1 MLTFDDVPCP
11 VVVTDGMGVILAIN
25 RSALQFTGTTAE
37 ATLGQALDNLLP
49 LPSRIFL
56 QTHVWPMLLQEG
68 SVREIHLQ
76 LFDAQRNRLPVM
88 VNCERRRERGAATDA
103 ATYAATDT
111 DRDSDRD
118 SDADIWVWVF
128 FVASERSRFEA
139 EMLSARSRAADAS
152 AAVTER
158 ERFLRTVTDA
168 VPGQVGYWDRE
179 LRCRFANI
187 GYLKWF
193 DRPQD
198 EVIGAELKDL
208 MDAGTLRFSQ
218 PYIDAVLQ
226 GQPQRFERS
235 QPMADGS
242 GQTHALVN
250 YIPDVGADGRVAG
263 FFVLVIDITQLKEVE
278 GQLRLAA
285 SVVENTVEAIM
296 VTDESDVILSVNPAF
311 TAVTGYPAVEVIGQP
326 ASLLD
331 AERHDAAF
339 HAQVRSELASHGRWK
354 GETWARQRD
363 GNVFLVWRAVTAINA
378 APGTPGRRV
387 SVFSDVTERWRSNE
401 RLRHLAFHDPLTE
414 LPNRMLLLERLGQLI
429 GQTEREDRCVAVI
442 FLDLDRFKAVNDTLG
457 HAVGDRLLKAVAADL
472 LALVRHS
479 DTVAR
484 LGGDEFVMVLDNPA
498 GHDEVEAVARRI
510 VATISQPRVIEGQAM
525 AVGASLGIALFPQ
538 DGCDREQLIARADT
552 ALYAVKSAGRNGYRF
567 FNDLSEPLPGGEQS
581 AREDG
586 TQARADLRSVPT
598 GRRTDPSHEP

>member
-1 MLTFDDVPCP
+1 MVTLDDVPCP
-11 VVVTDGMGVILAIN
+11 VLVTDGAGVILALN
-25 RSALQFTGTTAE
+25 RSALQITGKTAE
-37 ATLGQALDNLLP
+37 TSLGQPLDSLLP
-49 LPSRIFL
+49 LPSRMFL

-76 LFDAQRNRLPVM
+76 LFDAQRQRVPVM
-88 VNCERRRERGAATDA
+88 VNCERRGS
-103 ATYAATDT
+103 
-111 DRDSDRD
+111 DSDRD
-118 SDADIWVWVF
+118 SGSAECWVWVF

-139 EMLSARSRAADAS
+139 DLLNARTRAADAA
-152 AAVTER
+152 AAVAER
-158 ERFLRTVTDA
+158 EHFLRTVTNA
-168 VPGQVGYWDRE
+168 VPGLVGYWDRE

-187 GYLKWF
+187 GYLEWF
-193 DRPQD
+193 ARPQE

-208 MDAGTLRFSQ
+208 MDAQTLRFSQ
-218 PYIDAVLQ
+218 PYIDGALQ

-235 QPMADGS
+235 QPTVDGS

-250 YIPDVGADGRVAG
+250 YIPDVGADGVVVG

-296 VTDESDVILSVNPAF
+296 VTDELDVILSVNPAF
-311 TAVTGYPAVEVIGQP
+311 TAVTGYPAIEVVGRP

-331 AERHDAAF
+331 AGRHDAAF
-339 HAQVRSELASHGRWK
+339 HAQVRSELGSHGRWK

-378 APGTPGRRV
+378 EPGTRGRRV

-429 GQTEREDRCVAVI
+429 GQTEREERCVAVI

-457 HAVGDRLLKAVAADL
+457 HAIGDRLLKAVAADL

-484 LGGDEFVMVLDNPA
+484 LGGDEFVIVLDNPA
-498 GHDEVEAVARRI
+498 GHDEVATVARRI
-510 VATISQPRVIEGQAM
+510 VAAITQHRVIDGHAL
-525 AVGASLGIALFPQ
+525 AVGASLGIAMFPK
-538 DGCDREQLIARADT
+538 DGRDREQLIAHADV

-567 FNDLSEPLPGGEQS
+567 FSDLSDAQKGGQQNAQVAAPVSRSTGTSS
-581 AREDG
+581 A
-586 TQARADLRSVPT
+586 
-598 GRRTDPSHEP
+598 

>member
-1 MLTFDDVPCP
+1 MLTFDEVPCP
-11 VVVTDGMGVILAIN
+11 VLVTDGAGVILAIN
-25 RSALQFTGTTAE
+25 RSALQFAGRTAE
-37 ATLGQALDNLLP
+37 ATLGQALNSLLP

-68 SVREIHLQ
+68 SVREIYLQ
-76 LFDAQRNRLPVM
+76 LFDAQQNRVPVM
-88 VNCERRRERGAATDA
+88 VNCECRRDGGA
-103 ATYAATDT
+103 
-111 DRDSDRD
+111 
-118 SDADIWVWVF
+118 DADSWVWVF

-139 EMLSARSRAADAS
+139 EMLSARTRAADAS
-152 AAVTER
+152 AAVAKR
-158 ERFLRTVTDA
+158 EQFLRTVTNA
-168 VPGQVGYWDRE
+168 VPGLVGYWDRD

-187 GYLKWF
+187 GCLQWF
-193 DRPQD
+193 ARPQE
-198 EVIGAELKDL
+198 EVIGANLKDL
-208 MDAGTLRFSQ
+208 MDAPTLRFTQ

-242 GQTHALVN
+242 GQTYALVN
-250 YIPDVGADGRVAG
+250 YMPDVGVDGLVAG
-263 FFVLVIDITQLKEVE
+263 FFVLVTDITQLKEVE
-278 GQLRLAA
+278 GQLRLTA

-311 TAVTGYPAVEVIGQP
+311 TAVTGYPAVEVIGRP
-326 ASLLD
+326 TSLLD
-331 AERHDAAF
+331 AGRHDAAF
-339 HAQVRSELASHGRWK
+339 HAQVRSELATHGRWK

-363 GNVFLVWRAVTAINA
+363 GNVFLAWRAVTAIST
-378 APGTPGRRV
+378 APGTPARRV

-429 GQTEREDRCVAVI
+429 GQTEREQRCVAVI

-457 HAVGDRLLKAVAADL
+457 HAIGDHLLKAVAADL
-472 LALVRHS
+472 LALVRNS

-484 LGGDEFVMVLDNPA
+484 MGGDEFVVVLDNPV
-498 GHDEVEAVARRI
+498 GHYEVEAVSRRI
-510 VATISQPRVIEGQAM
+510 VAAVSQHRIIEGHAL
-525 AVGASLGIALFPQ
+525 AVGASLGIAMFPQ
-538 DGCDREQLIARADT
+538 DSSDREQLIAHADT

-567 FNDLSEPLPGGEQS
+567 FSDLNEPLQEWQQEPQGAQ
-581 AREDG
+581 
-586 TQARADLRSVPT
+586 QAEPQVQASLRSVPT

>member
-1 MLTFDDVPCP
+1 MLKLDEVPCP
-11 VVVTDGMGVILAIN
+11 VLVTDGAGVILALN
-25 RSALQFTGTTAE
+25 RSALQITGRTAE
-37 ATLGQALDNLLP
+37 ASLGQPLDSLLP
-49 LPSRIFL
+49 LPSRMFL

-76 LFDAQRNRLPVM
+76 LFGAQRQRLPVM
-88 VNCERRRERGAATDA
+88 VNCERRRDGGA
-103 ATYAATDT
+103 DT
-111 DRDSDRD
+111 
-118 SDADIWVWVF
+118 WVWVL
-128 FVASERSRFEA
+128 FVATERSRFEA
-139 EMLSARSRAADAS
+139 DLLTARTRAAEAA

-158 ERFLRTVTDA
+158 EHFLRTVTNA
-168 VPGQVGYWDRE
+168 VPGLVGYWDRD

-187 GYLKWF
+187 GYLEWF
-193 DRPQD
+193 VRPQE

-208 MDAGTLRFSQ
+208 MDAPTLRFSQ

-226 GQPQRFERS
+226 GKPQRFERS
-235 QPMADGS
+235 QPMADGC
-242 GQTHALVN
+242 GQTCALVN

-311 TAVTGYPAVEVIGQP
+311 TAVTGYPAVDVVGRP

-331 AERHDAAF
+331 AGRHDAAF
-339 HAQVRSELASHGRWK
+339 HAQVRSELAAHGRWK

-363 GNVFLVWRAVTAINA
+363 GNVFLVWRAVTAISG

-387 SVFSDVTERWRSNE
+387 SVFSDITERWRSNE
-401 RLRHLAFHDPLTE
+401 RLRHLAFHDPLTD

-429 GQTEREDRCVAVI
+429 SQNEREDRCVAVI
-442 FLDLDRFKAVNDTLG
+442 FLDLDRFKVVNDTMG
-457 HAVGDRLLKAVAADL
+457 HAIGDMLLKAVAEDL

-484 LGGDEFVMVLDNPA
+484 LGGDEFVILLDNPT
-498 GHDEVEAVARRI
+498 GHDEVETVARRV
-510 VATISQPRVIEGQAM
+510 VAAIGQAR
-525 AVGASLGIALFPQ
+525 AFDGNAVSVGASLGIAMFPQ
-538 DGCDREQLIARADT
+538 DGCVHEQLIAHADT
-552 ALYAVKSAGRNGYRF
+552 ALYAAKNAGRNGYCF
-567 FNDLSEPLPGGEQS
+567 FGNLSDSQKGVQQDKG
-581 AREDG
+581 
-586 TQARADLRSVPT
+586 VVV
-598 GRRTDPSHEP
+598 

>member
-1 MLTFDDVPCP
+1 MLTFDEVPCP
-11 VVVTDGMGVILAIN
+11 VVVTDGAGVILSLN
-25 RSALQFTGTTAE
+25 RSALQFTGKTTKAL
-37 ATLGQALDNLLP
+37 LGQALNSLLP

-76 LFDAQRNRLPVM
+76 LFDAQQNRLPVM
-88 VNCERRRERGAATDA
+88 VNCERRRDSDNDNDNDNDGSGSRS
-103 ATYAATDT
+103 DT
-111 DRDSDRD
+111 DR
-118 SDADIWVWVF
+118 WVWVF

-139 EMLSARSRAADAS
+139 ELLSARARAADAA
-152 AAVTER
+152 AAVVER
-158 ERFLRTVTDA
+158 EHFLRTVTNA
-168 VPGQVGYWDRE
+168 VPGLVGYWDRD

-187 GYLKWF
+187 GYLQWF
-193 DRPQD
+193 ARPQE

-208 MDAGTLRFSQ
+208 MDAATLRFSQ

-226 GQPQRFERS
+226 GKPQRFERS
-235 QPMADGS
+235 QPTADGS
-242 GQTHALVN
+242 GHTHALAN
-250 YIPDVGADGRVAG
+250 YIPDIGADGVVVG
-263 FFVLVIDITQLKEVE
+263 FFVLVIDITQLKEIE

-311 TAVTGYPAVEVIGQP
+311 TAVTGYPAADVIGRP

-331 AERHDAAF
+331 AGRHDAAF
-339 HAQVRSELASHGRWK
+339 HAQVRSELATHGRWK

-363 GNVFLVWRAVTAINA
+363 GNVFLVWRSVTAISTES
-378 APGTPGRRV
+378 GTPGRLV

-429 GQTEREDRCVAVI
+429 GQTEREERCVAVI

-457 HAVGDRLLKAVAADL
+457 HAMGDLLLKAVAADL
-472 LALVRHS
+472 LALVRQS

-484 LGGDEFVMVLDNPA
+484 IGGDEFVVVLDNPA
-498 GHDEVEAVARRI
+498 GREEVEKIARRV
-510 VATISQPRVIEGQAM
+510 VAAISQHRVIDGQPL
-525 AVGASLGIALFPQ
+525 AVGASLGIAMFPQ
-538 DGCDREQLIARADT
+538 DGCDREQLIAHADI
-552 ALYAVKSAGRNGYRF
+552 ALYAVKSEGRNGFRF
-567 FNDLSEPLPGGEQS
+567 FSDLSEPQKGEHPNGEGAVAVSRINRTS
-581 AREDG
+581 A
-586 TQARADLRSVPT
+586 A
-598 GRRTDPSHEP
+598 